1 MLLNVDYLHLHFI
14 VLLCVFGNGMGM
26 VITQWESHG
35 NENNETGIPW
45 EWEYDLN
52 FGGGNGVE
60 WELTAWE

>member
-1 MLLNVDYLHLHFI
+1 
-14 VLLCVFGNGMGM
+14 MGM

-52 FGGGNGVE
+52 FGGWEWGRMGVDCMGIKGR
-60 WELTAWE
+60 